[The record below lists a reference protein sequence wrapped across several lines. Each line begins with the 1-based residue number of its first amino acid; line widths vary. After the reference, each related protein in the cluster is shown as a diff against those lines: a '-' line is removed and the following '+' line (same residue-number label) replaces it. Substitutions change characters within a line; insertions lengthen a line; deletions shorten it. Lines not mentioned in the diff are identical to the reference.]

1 MKTLFQKIDKPLFFL
16 SLIYTILGLVM
27 VLSASSVSAVLRYN
41 VSSSYFFVRQL
52 LFMGAAWFVGLFFF
66 LELLQVVLKVG

>member
-52 LFMGAAWFVGLFFF
+52 LFM
-66 LELLQVVLKVG
+66 

>member
-1 MKTLFQKIDKPLFFL
+1 
-16 SLIYTILGLVM
+16 M

-52 LFMGAAWFVGLFFF
+52 LFMGAAWFVGLFFI
-66 LELLQVVLKVG
+66 LKIVNLIVPNIVKMKNN